1 MLQILL
7 LCLVAFHTSQATHA
21 EKATVE
27 EVLRTLDAI
36 DHVLGWARAHYDSL
50 ILDFIFGLRIAQG
63 ELEVLVDRP
72 SSGWGDTVI
81 FRLQYLHQKV
91 TNLVDLTMGT
101 IAVTKDPYYENMKRI
116 ISQGY
121 SFTSIYPKDRTFTLP
136 KKQAA
141 PKRARTFNETQ
152 SDNCM
157 LEILGTPEVKACTI
171 SMACFRQMTNDHSEE
186 YQLTHQLLY
195 FMLGEIRGCGGEL
208 KVLAQWMGLSIQDK
222 MEQYTIKMYQR
233 MKSIFDNGSFDLFSE
248 MVMVGQMLNYDHFY
262 SAPITELLLLWQH
275 PSGCYV
281 DEDMLP
287 NEVLDKT
294 DIVGRKLLADE
305 IIDGSCSQHFT
316 AVCTAVLSLILQHQ
330 LTSLSKPFPHIEPWL
345 LLIISVTVLLLFAVF
360 VKHRRFKLLRRFF

>member
-7 LCLVAFHTSQATHA
+7 LCLVAVHTSQASPV
-21 EKATVE
+21 EKASDE
-27 EVLRTLDAI
+27 EVLKTMDAI
-36 DHVLGWARAHYDSL
+36 DNVLGWARAHYDSL

-63 ELEVLVDRP
+63 ELEVLVNNP
-72 SSGWGDTVI
+72 SSGWGDKI
-81 FRLQYLHQKV
+81 IYRLQYLHQKT
-91 TNLVDLTMGT
+91 TNLVQLTMGT

-121 SFTSIYPKDRTFTLP
+121 SFTNIYPKHRTFTLP
-136 KKQAA
+136 ARQAA
-141 PKRARTFNETQ
+141 PRRARTFNETQ

-157 LEILGTPEVKACTI
+157 LEILGSPEVKACTI
-171 SMACFRQMTNDHSEE
+171 SMACFKQMTNDHSEE

-195 FMLGEIRGCGGEL
+195 FMLGEIRGCGGEM
-208 KVLAQWMGLSIQDK
+208 KVLAQWLGLSIQDK
-222 MEQYTIKMYQR
+222 MELYTIKMYQR
-233 MKSIFDNGSFDLFSE
+233 MKSIFDAGSFDLFSE

-262 SAPITELLLLWQH
+262 SDTITELLLLWQH

-287 NEVLDKT
+287 SEVLDKT

-316 AVCTAVLSLILQHQ
+316 AVCTAVLSLILQNQ
-330 LTSLSKPFPHIEPWL
+330 LLSLSQPFPHIPPWL
-345 LLIISVTVLLLFAVF
+345 IAGISVVVLLVF
-360 VKHRRFKLLRRFF
+360 IVFMKHRRFRLLRRFF